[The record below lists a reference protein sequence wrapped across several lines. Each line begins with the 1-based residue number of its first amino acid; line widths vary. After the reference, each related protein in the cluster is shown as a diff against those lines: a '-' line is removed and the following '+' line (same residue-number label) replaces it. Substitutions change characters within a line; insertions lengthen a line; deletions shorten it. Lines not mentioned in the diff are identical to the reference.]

1 MWLGYQKDLL
11 ALVADTKEELENTP
25 MMTFTSIVE
34 TSDTYVLVNG
44 QYVKES
50 EAATMPIA
58 EPKTASAAF
67 SVVPASAGGGDS
79 NMLATNCITKIP
91 QDINLQL
98 SADGTLT
105 LKSGSKVYDGAGNV
119 VSINSD
125 KTTTSSSNGKSFAL
139 LTSSGATL
147 TTIGVG
153 SCTSGETDSLAGQQ
167 YHLWYDTAN
176 KVVNYYGQD
185 GSTVSNTRTLPIALI
200 TVSGGKITSIDQV
213 FNGFGYIGSTVFGLP
228 GVKVLM
234 PNGRNE
240 DGTLKNLEITT
251 NSVVLN
257 STTQTYIDNAHYNCV
272 LNNDADQIHTVES
285 GYYYYTY
292 ERPELGANKRWYSE
306 KDNMWYTCFAATPTV
321 WTGDTQCI
329 VLTYT
334 YHESSPISDFEIKAP
349 ISVVN
354 QSMSD
359 YVVSSFV
366 DATTGQWYRIYKSGW
381 LEQGGI
387 QTQGSGFTFSL
398 IKPFLNTKYFV
409 SAQMVSNSPNTN
421 NVFVSFLNLRAQTTT
436 YFQLEFTTYS
446 DTVWY
451 ACGQGA

>member
-1 MWLGYQKDLL
+1 
-11 ALVADTKEELENTP
+11 
-25 MMTFTSIVE
+25 
-34 TSDTYVLVNG
+34 
-44 QYVKES
+44 
-50 EAATMPIA
+50 
-58 EPKTASAAF
+58 
-67 SVVPASAGGGDS
+67 
-79 NMLATNCITKIP
+79 MLATNCITKIP
-91 QDINLQL
+91 QDIDIVLNT
-98 SADGTLT
+98 DGTVT
-105 LKSGSKVYDGAGNV
+105 VKSGTKAYIPNGSGVFDTITV
-119 VSINSD
+119 
-125 KTTTSSSNGKSFAL
+125 TTESAVTANTLTGDSFVLLDTAGKSHIAL
-139 LTSSGATL
+139 CTNCYSGATAPASP
-147 TTIGVG
+147 TNGVF
-153 SCTSGETDSLAGQQ
+153 
-167 YHLWYDTAN
+167 WYDTTNN
-176 KVVNYYGQD
+176 KLVGWRASSSAWS
-185 GSTVSNTRTLPIALI
+185 GSYTLPIAKVYRDGSTI
-200 TVSGGKITSIDQV
+200 TKIDQV

-234 PNGRNE
+234 PNGRNA

-257 STTQTYIDNAHYNCV
+257 STTQTYIDNTHYNCV
-272 LNNDADQIHTVES
+272 LNKAAAQLYTVES
-285 GYYYYTY
+285 SYYKYTY

-306 KDNMWYTCFAATPTV
+306 KDNMWYTCFAVTPTV
-321 WTGDTQCI
+321 WKEDTQCI

-349 ISVVN
+349 ISIVN

-366 DATTGQWYRIYKSGW
+366 NATTGQWYRQWKSGW

-387 QTQGSGFTFSL
+387 QKQGTGFTFTL

-409 SAQMVSNSPNTN
+409 SAQMISNSPNTN

-451 ACGQGA
+451 ACGKGA

>member
-50 EAATMPIA
+50 EAATMLIA

-67 SVVPASAGGGDS
+67 SAVPASAGGGDS

-105 LKSGSKVYDGAGNV
+105 LKSGSKAYDGAGNAV
-119 VSINSD
+119 NITSD
-125 KTTTSSSNGKSFAL
+125 KTTTTSSNGKQFAL

-147 TTIGVG
+147 TTIGIS

-185 GSTVSNTRTLPIALI
+185 GSAVSNTRTLPIALI

-213 FNGFGYIGSTVFGLP
+213 FNGFGYIGSTMFALP
-228 GVKVLM
+228 GVAVLI
-234 PNGRNE
+234 PNGRNA
-240 DGTLKNLEITT
+240 DGTLNNKAITVSSLRTLSFSTQTQSDFGITT
-251 NSVVLN
+251 NTLFSSPSAKYDGVSN
-257 STTQTYIDNAHYNCV
+257 KNYNPSTGNTLGFCNCG
-272 LNNDADQIHTVES
+272 TVETDSTGSITSWTPKTAFHAVDYNEADFVIDSYSDGS
-285 GYYYYTY
+285 G
-292 ERPELGANKRWYSE
+292 N
-306 KDNMWYTCFAATPTV
+306 
-321 WTGDTQCI
+321 
-329 VLTYT
+329 
-334 YHESSPISDFEIKAP
+334 
-349 ISVVN
+349 
-354 QSMSD
+354 
-359 YVVSSFV
+359 
-366 DATTGQWYRIYKSGW
+366 WYRVYKSGW
-381 LEQGGI
+381 VEQGG
-387 QTQGSGFTFSL
+387 
-398 IKPFLNTKYFV
+398 V
-409 SAQMVSNSPNTN
+409 VSNLGAGALYTIVFLKPYANTQYYANWIHTARN
-421 NVFVSFLNLRAQTTT
+421 NGHIPRITDRSTTT
-436 YFQLEFTTYS
+436 FNMNLDWFSTEAPVC
-446 DTVWY
+446 DRLWY
-451 ACGQGA
+451 ACGIGA

>member
-1 MWLGYQKDLL
+1 
-11 ALVADTKEELENTP
+11 
-25 MMTFTSIVE
+25 
-34 TSDTYVLVNG
+34 
-44 QYVKES
+44 
-50 EAATMPIA
+50 
-58 EPKTASAAF
+58 
-67 SVVPASAGGGDS
+67 
-79 NMLATNCITKIP
+79 MLATNCITKIP

-105 LKSGSKVYDGAGNV
+105 LKSGSKAYDGAGNEIIIKKDL
-119 VSINSD
+119 SA
-125 KTTTSSSNGKSFAL
+125 TSFAEGKTLIL
-139 LTSSGATL
+139 LLSSGERLAPL
-147 TTIGVG
+147 LEKNCV
-153 SCTSGETDSLAGQQ
+153 SGDSDSLSGVS
-167 YHLWYDTAN
+167 YHAWYDTAN
-176 KVVNYYGQD
+176 KVVNYYTKD
-185 GSTVSNTRTLPIALI
+185 GVFSGERTLPIASV

-306 KDNMWYTCFAATPTV
+306 KDNMWYTCFTTTPTV
-321 WTGDTQCI
+321 WTEDTQCV

-334 YHESSPISDFEIKAP
+334 YHASAPISDFEIKAP
-349 ISVVN
+349 ISIVN

-366 DATTGQWYRIYKSGW
+366 NATTGQWYRLWKSGW

-387 QTQGSGFTFSL
+387 QKQGTGFTFTL

-409 SAQMVSNSPNTN
+409 SAQMISNSPNTN
-421 NVFVSFLNLRAQTTT
+421 NVFVTFLNLKAQTTT

>member
-1 MWLGYQKDLL
+1 
-11 ALVADTKEELENTP
+11 
-25 MMTFTSIVE
+25 
-34 TSDTYVLVNG
+34 
-44 QYVKES
+44 
-50 EAATMPIA
+50 
-58 EPKTASAAF
+58 
-67 SVVPASAGGGDS
+67 
-79 NMLATNCITKIP
+79 MLATNCITKIP
-91 QDINLQL
+91 QDINLVL
-98 SADGTLT
+98 SKGTLT
-105 LKSGSKVYDGAGNV
+105 LKSGSKAYDGAGNAV
-119 VSINSD
+119 NITSD
-125 KTTTSSSNGKSFAL
+125 KTTTASSNGKQFAL

-147 TTIGVG
+147 TTIGIG
-153 SCTSGETDSLAGQQ
+153 NCTSGETDSMAGQA
-167 YHLWYDTAN
+167 YHLWYDTVN
-176 KVVNYYGQD
+176 KVVNYYGKD
-185 GSTVSNTRTLPIALI
+185 GSVVSNTRTLPIALI

-213 FNGFGYIGSTVFGLP
+213 FNGFGYIGATVFGLP

-234 PNGRNE
+234 PNGRNA

-321 WTGDTQCI
+321 WTEDTQCV

-334 YHESSPISDFEIKAP
+334 YHSSAPISDFEIKAP

-387 QTQGSGFTFSL
+387 QPQGSGFTFSL

-409 SAQMVSNSPNTN
+409 SAQMTSNSPNTN

>member
-1 MWLGYQKDLL
+1 
-11 ALVADTKEELENTP
+11 
-25 MMTFTSIVE
+25 
-34 TSDTYVLVNG
+34 
-44 QYVKES
+44 
-50 EAATMPIA
+50 
-58 EPKTASAAF
+58 
-67 SVVPASAGGGDS
+67 
-79 NMLATNCITKIP
+79 MLATNCITKIP
-91 QDINLQL
+91 QDINLEL
-98 SADGTLT
+98 NNGTLT
-105 LKSGSKVYDGAGNV
+105 LKAGSKVYKGNGTAV
-119 VSINSD
+119 NITGNQTNNDTSKNGQFFICIDVISQSIDLAKVS
-125 KTTTSSSNGKSFAL
+125 TS
-139 LTSSGATL
+139 TSGADK
-147 TTIGVG
+147 GDVG
-153 SCTSGETDSLAGQQ
+153 MFSA
-167 YHLWYDTAN
+167 WYDTTN
-176 KVVNYYGQD
+176 KIVYRYGED
-185 GSTVSNTRTLPIALI
+185 ISSGHEVSLPIAI
-200 TVSGGKITSIDQV
+200 VTVDSTGIKSIDQV

-234 PNGRNE
+234 PNGRNA

-272 LNNDADQIHTVES
+272 LNEAAAQIHTVES
-285 GYYYYTY
+285 SYYNYTY

-321 WTGDTQCI
+321 WTEDTQCI

-334 YHESSPISDFEIKAP
+334 YHESAPISDFEIKAP
-349 ISVVN
+349 ISIVN

-366 DATTGQWYRIYKSGW
+366 NATTGQWYRQWKSGW

-387 QTQGSGFTFSL
+387 QKQGAGFTFTL

-421 NVFVSFLNLRAQTTT
+421 NVLVSFLNLRAQTTT

-451 ACGQGA
+451 ACGKGA